1 MREITLRLRSGGCD
15 IKMTIQ
21 GNTEQQAKAM
31 ARAIARLWPSA
42 TQTEKQTLEKML
54 KANLPMEYA
63 VLEGNALGNFLKEH
77 KGGDY
82 LIRRDDWGRHH
93 IIFTAAMKKTAK
105 PYEARA
111 IRQLRKKQ
119 LEMAGVRLQK
129 QRYRVTQKDNIPTGV
144 VQPLMPEMQAE
155 DISIQIKKEMMPL
168 VVGIQKDMAE
178 MQREIERLKE
188 EQ

>member
-1 MREITLRLRSGGCD
+1 
-15 IKMTIQ
+15 
-21 GNTEQQAKAM
+21 
-31 ARAIARLWPSA
+31 
-42 TQTEKQTLEKML
+42 
-54 KANLPMEYA
+54 
-63 VLEGNALGNFLKEH
+63 
-77 KGGDY
+77 
-82 LIRRDDWGRHH
+82 
-93 IIFTAAMKKTAK
+93 MKKTAK

-129 QRYRVTQKDNIPTGV
+129 QRNRVTQKDNIPTGV
-144 VQPLMPEMQAE
+144 VHPLMTEMQAE